1 MTRIHTAISLIVLAS
16 SCATYL
22 RFRGE
27 RLLDRIILFQQ
38 RVRSGY
44 YCKINPNAKCPSCG
58 SRDGEIFYSSEL
70 QRIVHTCHV
79 DNAMWCDMPRI
90 PAKVWDF
97 AGRDLKAA
105 GDHKEDIREM
115 LARANRPIVPKSEEK
130 KVESVQ

>member
-1 MTRIHTAISLIVLAS
+1 
-16 SCATYL
+16 
-22 RFRGE
+22 
-27 RLLDRIILFQQ
+27 LLDRIILFQH
-38 RVRSGY
+38 RLRTGY
-44 YCKINPNAKCPSCG
+44 YRRIDPNAPCPSC
-58 SRDGEIFYSSEL
+58 RATDGEIFYSSEL
-70 QRIVHTCHV
+70 QRVVHTCHV